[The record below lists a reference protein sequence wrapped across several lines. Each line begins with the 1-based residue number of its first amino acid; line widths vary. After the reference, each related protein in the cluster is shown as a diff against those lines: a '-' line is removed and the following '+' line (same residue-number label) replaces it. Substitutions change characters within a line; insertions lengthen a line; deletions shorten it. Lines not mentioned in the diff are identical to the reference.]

1 MHTTSDLG
9 TQTDRCTSS
18 ERLWLEVPF
27 GDREAVK
34 LNGARWDVERR
45 QWYAPAG
52 TDLSDLRRWL
62 PMARIYLNCSFE
74 AKDAVKACGGRW
86 DAQAGKWY
94 ITDDMPQ
101 REFMAWLPG
110 GQRTRLVLLE

>member
-1 MHTTSDLG
+1 
-9 TQTDRCTSS
+9 
-18 ERLWLEVPF
+18 
-27 GDREAVK
+27 
-34 LNGARWDVERR
+34 
-45 QWYAPAG
+45 
-52 TDLSDLRRWL
+52 
-62 PMARIYLNCSFE
+62 MARIYLNCSFE